1 MVKKKVIT
9 KKIKKKIGK
18 NKLKSEKKVKVKSP
32 KKKTDNSSSSTVFLS
47 KENESQLISL
57 MKLNHYHQNIFSS
70 LKLYCLFFFDCLVLL
85 RLFF

>member
-57 MKLNHYHQNIFSS
+57 ITKSIFKHFSF
-70 LKLYCLFFFDCLVLL
+70 LFFKGM
-85 RLFF
+85 